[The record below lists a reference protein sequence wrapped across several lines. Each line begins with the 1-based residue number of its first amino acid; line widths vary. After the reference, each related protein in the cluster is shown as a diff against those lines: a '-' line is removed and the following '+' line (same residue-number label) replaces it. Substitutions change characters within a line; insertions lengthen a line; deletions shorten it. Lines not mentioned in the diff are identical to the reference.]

1 MDMLKKFFP
10 LAFKPK
16 KDIVALIINIII
28 HIVVDAVVGVVIGLL
43 AELPLVGAI
52 VAACG
57 SLIGLYFTISL
68 VLSIL
73 HYLKVL
79 K

>member
-43 AELPLVGAI
+43 AEVPLVGAI
-52 VAACG
+52 VAA
-57 SLIGLYFTISL
+57 
-68 VLSIL
+68 
-73 HYLKVL
+73 
-79 K
+79 

>member
-1 MDMLKKFFP
+1 MEILKKVFP
-10 LAFKPK
+10 LAFQPK

-43 AELPLVGAI
+43 AKLPLVGII
-52 VAACG
+52 VSTVG
-57 SLIGLYFTISL
+57 GLIGLYFTISL